1 MTPLCCHDPAI
12 TATVRAVTHEELQA
26 ALSRVDISADAAEAH
41 GLLCG
46 ALCTREGYGAKDWLA
61 DLAADQGTA
70 APEADPA
77 LARLPRQVLEAL
89 RSEAF
94 EFEPLLPA
102 DDAPLAD
109 RVAALAAWCGGFLYG
124 IGTGSPDSDA
134 IRSGEVGEYLRDLA
148 DIAHAGL
155 EPERSTEAG
164 EGDLFELVEFVR
176 AGAQLVYEAL
186 AGTRSHAAG

>member
-1 MTPLCCHDPAI
+1 MAPLCCHDPAI

-26 ALSRVDISADAAEAH
+26 ALSRVDITADAAEAH

-46 ALCTREGYGAKDWLA
+46 ALCTREGYAAKDWLA
-61 DLAADQGTA
+61 DLAAEPGA
-70 APEADPA
+70 AIPAVDEA
-77 LARLPRQVLEAL
+77 LASMPGQALEAL
-89 RSEAF
+89 RSAEF
-94 EFEPLLPA
+94 DFEPLLPG

-124 IGTGSPDSDA
+124 FGTGSPA
-134 IRSGEVGEYLRDLA
+134 PAAVGTGEVGEYLRDLA
-148 DIAHAGL
+148 DIAQARL
-155 EPERSTEAG
+155 EPGRSIEAG

-186 AGTRSHAAG
+186 AGARPHAPG